1 MDKNLN
7 VFELAEENLLVTLAV
22 VLGIGLLQGAIMGR
36 GIRNRFPSLKKHAQI
51 VSSSLLVL
59 FSFNAIF
66 SILKFA
72 EPVKFSA
79 SNFTLP
85 TTTDEVFS
93 LILNIAGVNTGVGT
107 VIAIF
112 ISVTLIILFRFAD
125 IHNIARIFI
134 FILSSI
140 VLIVSLLGRFTDFVP
155 TTFQIML
162 YAFYQFGI
170 TLSIFLITRRKEHDV
185 LSEIKRLILSH
196 LLNN

>member
-1 MDKNLN
+1 MNI
-7 VFELAEENLLVTLAV
+7 FELAEQNFFVTFAV

-36 GIRNRFPSLKKHAQI
+36 GIRNRFPGLKRHARI
-51 VSSSLLVL
+51 VSSSLLAV
-59 FSFNAIF
+59 FSINAIF
-66 SILKFA
+66 SVLKFA
-72 EPVKFSA
+72 DPAKFSM
-79 SNFTLP
+79 SEFIIP
-85 TTTDEVFS
+85 STTDEMFS

-162 YAFYQFGI
+162 YVFYQSGI
-170 TLSIFLITRRKEHDV
+170 TIGIFLITRRKEHDV
-185 LSEIKRLILSH
+185 LSEIK
-196 LLNN
+196 

>member
-1 MDKNLN
+1 MNILD
-7 VFELAEENLLVTLAV
+7 LAAENFLITFAV
-22 VLGIGLLQGAIMGR
+22 VLGIGFLQGMIMGR
-36 GIRNRFPSLKKHAQI
+36 GIRNRFPSIKKHAQL
-51 VSSSLLVL
+51 VSSVLLVL

-79 SNFTLP
+79 SNFALP
-85 TTTDEVFS
+85 ATTDEVFS
-93 LILNIAGVNTGVGT
+93 LILNIAGINAGVGT
-107 VIAIF
+107 VIATF

-125 IHNIARIFI
+125 IHNIARTFI

-140 VLIVSLLGRFTDFVP
+140 VLVVSLLGKFTDFVP

-170 TLSIFLITRRKEHDV
+170 TLGIFFVTRRKESDV
-185 LSEIKRLILSH
+185 LSEIK
-196 LLNN
+196 

>member
-1 MDKNLN
+1 MNILD
-7 VFELAEENLLVTLAV
+7 LAAENFLITFAL
-22 VLGIGLLQGAIMGR
+22 VLGIGLLQGIIMGR
-36 GIRNRFPSLKKHAQI
+36 GIRNRFPSIKKHAQL
-51 VSSSLLVL
+51 VSSVLLVL

-72 EPVKFSA
+72 EPVKFSV

-85 TTTDEVFS
+85 DTTDEVVS

-140 VLIVSLLGRFTDFVP
+140 VLVVSLLGRFTDFIP

-162 YAFYQFGI
+162 YAFYQCGI
-170 TLSIFLITRRKEHDV
+170 TIGIFLIARRKEHDA
-185 LSEIKRLILSH
+185 LSEIK
-196 LLNN
+196 

>member
-1 MDKNLN
+1 MNILD
-7 VFELAEENLLVTLAV
+7 LAAENFLITFAV
-22 VLGIGLLQGAIMGR
+22 VLGIGLLQGIIMGR
-36 GIRNRFPSLKKHAQI
+36 GIRNRFPSIKKHAQL
-51 VSSSLLVL
+51 VSFVLLVL

-72 EPVKFSA
+72 EPVKFSV
-79 SNFTLP
+79 SSFTLP
-85 TTTDEVFS
+85 TTTDEVFL

-140 VLIVSLLGRFTDFVP
+140 VLVVSLLGRFTDFIP

-162 YAFYQFGI
+162 YAFYQCGI
-170 TLSIFLITRRKEHDV
+170 TIGIFLIARRKEHDA
-185 LSEIKRLILSH
+185 LSEIK
-196 LLNN
+196 

>member
-36 GIRNRFPSLKKHAQI
+36 GIRNRFPSLKRHAQI
-51 VSSSLLVL
+51 ASSSLLVL
-59 FSFNAIF
+59 FSFNTIF

-112 ISVTLIILFRFAD
+112 ISVTLIILFRFAN
-125 IHNIARIFI
+125 IHNIERIFI
-134 FILSSI
+134 FVLSSI

-170 TLSIFLITRRKEHDV
+170 TLGIFLIARRKEHDV
-185 LSEIKRLILSH
+185 LSEIK
-196 LLNN
+196 

>member
-1 MDKNLN
+1 LN
-7 VFELAEENLLVTLAV
+7 ILDLAAENFLITFAV
-22 VLGIGLLQGAIMGR
+22 VLGIGFLQGMIMGK
-36 GIRNRFPSLKKHAQI
+36 GIRNRFPGIKKHAQL
-51 VSSSLLVL
+51 VSSVLLVL
-59 FSFNAIF
+59 FSLNTIF
-66 SILKFA
+66 SIFKFA
-72 EPVKFSA
+72 EPTKFSV
-79 SNFTLP
+79 SNFALP
-85 TTTDEVFS
+85 ATTDEVFS

-155 TTFQIML
+155 TTFQIIL

-170 TLSIFLITRRKEHDV
+170 TIGIFLITRRKEHDM
-185 LSEIKRLILSH
+185 LSEIK
-196 LLNN
+196 

>member
-1 MDKNLN
+1 MNILD
-7 VFELAEENLLVTLAV
+7 LAAENFLITFAV
-22 VLGIGLLQGAIMGR
+22 VLGIGLLQGIIMGR
-36 GIRNRFPSLKKHAQI
+36 GIRNRFPNIKKHAQL
-51 VSSSLLVL
+51 VSSVLLIL

-72 EPVKFSA
+72 EPVKFSV

-85 TTTDEVFS
+85 TTTDEVF
-93 LILNIAGVNTGVGT
+93 LFILNISGVNAGVGT

-112 ISVTLIILFRFAD
+112 ISVTLIILFKFAD

-134 FILSSI
+134 FVLSSI
-140 VLIVSLLGRFTDFVP
+140 VLTVSLLGRFTDFVP

-170 TLSIFLITRRKEHDV
+170 TIGIFLITRRKEHDV
-185 LSEIKRLILSH
+185 LSEIK
-196 LLNN
+196 

>member
-1 MDKNLN
+1 MN
-7 VFELAEENLLVTLAV
+7 VLDLAAENFLITFTV
-22 VLGIGLLQGAIMGR
+22 VLGIGFLQGMIMGR
-36 GIRNRFPSLKKHAQI
+36 GIRNRFPSIKKHAQL
-51 VSSSLLVL
+51 VSSVLLIL

-72 EPVKFSA
+72 EPSKFLV

-85 TTTDEVFS
+85 ATTDEVFS
-93 LILNIAGVNTGVGT
+93 LILNIVGINTGVGT

-112 ISVTLIILFRFAD
+112 ISITLIILFRFAN

-155 TTFQIML
+155 TTFQILL
-162 YAFYQFGI
+162 YLFYQSGI
-170 TLSIFLITRRKEHDV
+170 TIGIFLITRRKEHDA
-185 LSEIKRLILSH
+185 LSEIK
-196 LLNN
+196 